1 VSPATPRHPGEG
13 RDLGPESAQSAGPA
27 PSGPETPAFA
37 GATGGGIGQSFS
49 LNRLLAVLVKEFI
62 QLRRDRITYA
72 LILAVPVIQMLL
84 FGYAINTDPR
94 HLPTAVL
101 VQENSVFARS
111 VVSAMA
117 NSSYFEIVRQAR
129 SPAELDRL
137 VRTGEVQFAVTIPGD
152 FTRRVV
158 RGDRAQIL
166 VEADATDPTATG
178 AALAALA
185 ALPQEALRHD
195 LTGAVARAPNP
206 AAAFEVVVHRR
217 YNPENITA
225 HNIVPGLLGIVLTLT
240 LVMQT
245 AIGMTREL
253 ERGTMESL
261 LATPVQPLEV
271 MIGKLAP
278 FVIVGVIQTALI
290 LTVAHFLFGVP
301 LGGGWGGLALG
312 IALFIIGSLG
322 LGFLIS
328 TLTRTQL
335 QAMQLSVFYFLPSI
349 LLSGFMFPF
358 RGMPEWAQWL
368 GTIIPVTHFLRI
380 VRGALLKGQGFADM
394 GPSLLALGIFVCVV
408 SALALARYRTTLD

>member
-1 VSPATPRHPGEG
+1 MR
-13 RDLGPESAQSAGPA
+13 RAQTR
-27 PSGPETPAFA
+27 PETPAFA
-37 GATGGGIGQSFS
+37 GATKKGGGTAFS
-49 LNRLLAVLVKEFI
+49 LDRTMAVLAKEFI
-62 QLRRDRITYA
+62 QLTRDRLTYA
-72 LILAVPVIQMLL
+72 LILAVPVVQMLL

-94 HLPTAVL
+94 HLPTALL

-111 VVSAMA
+111 IVSGIAH
-117 NSSYFEIVRQAR
+117 SSYFDITHQAR
-129 SPAELDRL
+129 TPAELDAL
-137 VRTGEVQFAVTIPGD
+137 VRTGTVQFAITIPGD

-178 AALAALA
+178 SALAALA
-185 ALPQEALRHD
+185 RLPQEALRHD
-195 LTGAVARAPNP
+195 LAG
-206 AAAFEVVVHRR
+206 AAAQPADPGQPFEVVIHRR

-225 HNIVPGLLGIVLTLT
+225 YNIVPGLLGVVLTLT
-240 LVMQT
+240 LVMMT
-245 AIGMTREL
+245 AIGVTREQ

-278 FVIVGVIQTALI
+278 FVIVGMIQTALI
-290 LTVAHFLFGVP
+290 LGVARFLFGVP
-301 LGGGWGGLALG
+301 MAGGWPGLIVG
-312 IALFIIGSLG
+312 TALFIIGSLG

-335 QAMQLSVFYFLPSI
+335 QAMQLSVFYLLPSI

-358 RGMPEWAQWL
+358 RGMPDWAQWL

-394 GPSLLALGIFVCVV
+394 LPSLLALAVFVCAVA
-408 SALALARYRTTLD
+408 ALALARYRTTLD